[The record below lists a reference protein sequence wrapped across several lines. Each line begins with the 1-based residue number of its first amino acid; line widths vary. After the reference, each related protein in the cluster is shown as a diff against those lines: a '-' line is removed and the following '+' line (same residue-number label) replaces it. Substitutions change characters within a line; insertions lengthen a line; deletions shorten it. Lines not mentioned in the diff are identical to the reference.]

1 MITAVRIIGFTILIW
16 AFSFRAAAEDFTNAV
31 RAYLQQRVE
40 VEKRDVGI
48 VVGIVDEQGSRIVN
62 CGKLDNGSEREV
74 NGDTVFEI
82 GSITKVFTALLL
94 QDMVERGQMR
104 LDDPVSKYLPPSV
117 KMPSRNGKEIS
128 LRQLA
133 THMSGLPRD
142 ANNAAPE
149 RLDNEWSD
157 YTVERLYAFLSGY
170 TLTRDTGA
178 EWEYSNLGFGLL
190 GHVLALKAGTNY
202 ESLVEERICRPLGM
216 DSTRITLTSELK
228 TRLAKGH
235 AAFYEPAPSMDFQ
248 TLLGNG
254 ALRSTA
260 NDMLKFLSANLGLTR
275 SSLTTPMEKTHEIQF
290 ENQAL
295 GWGSTGS
302 VLWKNGGTYGYHS
315 FVGFDKKQRRGVIVL
330 SNTRDDELDEMGFLL
345 LKSEWQSDKRPV
357 AVKIA
362 PRIYDEYVGQY
373 RMKRDFRLGIQVMR
387 VLLNAHKTA
396 VGVALGAWL
405 WVLLALL
412 HASDSRKRCVQ
423 VTCAIL
429 LTGLLLGGTAELLSR
444 LIKAPVLEAVAGVR
458 REGDRLF
465 IQITGRPAGDLL
477 SDELLPESKTQFFE
491 RVSGTRM
498 QFVPRNRRSGAA
510 KLVVHTDDQDY
521 SFAKISDQP
530 PKGPEH
536 PQKHIV
542 VKLDPKV
549 YDCYAGRYQFAPAVA
564 KREGWGTAILTIKR
578 DGDALLLQVG
588 NLGACEIY
596 PESETNFFPQ
606 IADAR
611 LTFVKKDKE
620 EATALILDVDG
631 HHDEGTKLKDA
642 AE

>member
-1 MITAVRIIGFTILIW
+1 MITAVRIIGFTVLIW

-31 RAYLQQRVE
+31 RAYLQERVE

-62 CGKLDNGSEREV
+62 YGKLDNGSDREV

-117 KMPSRNGKEIS
+117 RMPSHNGKEIT

-149 RLDNEWSD
+149 RLDNKWSD
-157 YTVERLYAFLSGY
+157 YTIERLYAFLSGY
-170 TLTRDTGA
+170 TLTRDPGT

-202 ESLVEERICRPLGM
+202 ESMVEERICRPLGM

-254 ALRSTA
+254 ALRSTV

-275 SSLTTPMEKTHEIQF
+275 SGLTTPMEETHEIQF

-295 GWGSTGS
+295 GWDSTGS
-302 VLWKNGGTYGYHS
+302 VLWKDGGTMGYRA
-315 FVGFDKKQRRGVIVL
+315 FAGFDQKRRRGVVVL
-330 SNTRDDELDEMGFLL
+330 SNTADEELDEVGFLL
-345 LKSEWQSDKRPV
+345 LSSEWQSDKRPI
-357 AVKIA
+357 AIKIT
-362 PRIYDEYVGQY
+362 PRTYDEYVGQY
-373 RMKRDFRLGIQVMR
+373 RMKRDFKLGIQVMR
-387 VLLNAHKTA
+387 VLLSAHKTA
-396 VGVALGAWL
+396 AGVALGAWL
-405 WVLLALL
+405 CLLLALL
-412 HASDSRKRCVQ
+412 RASDSRKRCVR

-465 IQITGRPAGDLL
+465 IQMTGWPAGDLPG
-477 SDELLPESKTQFFE
+477 DELLPESKTQFFE

-498 QFVPRNRRSGAA
+498 QFVPRNRWSGAA

-530 PKGPEH
+530 PKTPEH

-542 VKLDPKV
+542 IRLDPKV
-549 YDCYAGRYQFAPAVA
+549 YDFYAGRYQFAPAVA

-606 IADAR
+606 IADER